1 VQSTLPLDH
10 PADDIPAQGSELP
23 GLTGIVPV
31 LDEEQNLEACIT
43 SFAEICDEIIVVDSG
58 SRDRTVEIARRFT
71 DRVYVRPWVD
81 YRTFLKFAMPRARRR
96 WLLVVD
102 ADERLTPSL
111 RKQIRERVEAEGER
125 EERTAKQGPQQHGDT
140 PGQRSAGAVGF
151 RMKRSS
157 HFLGRRI
164 RYSGWQNDFVYRFFR
179 KGKGGPREREVHP
192 GIVIDGPIEPL
203 DGLLLHFPY
212 PTLEDYFAKF
222 NRYTSAAARD
232 RLKAGKRVRWSDRF
246 LSPPARFLRTYFLR
260 YGFLD
265 GYPGFVLSVLGAF
278 YVFARYTKMWQM
290 QNAEDL
296 AAEMKR
302 LAVLDGRGG
311 TATRLRPPTH

>member
-1 VQSTLPLDH
+1 VKATSDQPALPLGGESDE
-10 PADDIPAQGSELP
+10 IPAPGTELP

-31 LDEEQNLEACIT
+31 LNEEQNLESCIA
-43 SFAEICDEIIVVDSG
+43 SFAEICDEILVVDSG
-58 SRDRTVEIARRFT
+58 STDRTVEIARRFT

-81 YRTFLKFAMPRARRR
+81 YRTFLKFAMPRARHR
-96 WLLVVD
+96 WLLIVD

-111 RKQIRERVEAEGER
+111 RKEIRERVDAEG
-125 EERTAKQGPQQHGDT
+125 
-140 PGQRSAGAVGF
+140 AGAVGF

-157 HFLGRRI
+157 HFMGRRI
-164 RYSGWQNDFVYRFFR
+164 RFSGWQNDFVYRCFR
-179 KGKGGPREREVHP
+179 KGKGGPREREIHP
-192 GIVIDGPIEPL
+192 GIVIDGKIEPL

-212 PTLEDYFAKF
+212 PTLEDYLGKF

-232 RLKAGKRVRWSDRF
+232 RLKAGKRVRWVDRF
-246 LSPPARFLRTYFLR
+246 LSPPGRFLRTYFLR

-278 YVFARYTKMWQM
+278 YVFSRYTKMWQM
-290 QNAEDL
+290 QNAEKL
-296 AAEMKR
+296 AERTKR

-311 TATRLRPPTH
+311 TAAPLRPPAH

>member
-1 VQSTLPLDH
+1 VSASSEQPGLPLGGE
-10 PADDIPAQGSELP
+10 ADDVPVPGSERP
-23 GLTGIVPV
+23 GLTGIVPA
-31 LDEEQNLEACIT
+31 LNEEQNLEACLE
-43 SFAEICDEIIVVDSG
+43 SFREICDEIIVIDSG
-58 SRDRTVEIARRFT
+58 SSDRTVEIARRFT

-81 YRTFLKFAMPRARRR
+81 YRTFLKFAMPRARHR
-96 WLLVVD
+96 WLLIVD
-102 ADERLTPSL
+102 CDERLTPSL
-111 RKQIRERVEAEGER
+111 RKEVRDRVDREG
-125 EERTAKQGPQQHGDT
+125 G
-140 PGQRSAGAVGF
+140 GAVGF

-157 HFLGRRI
+157 HFMGRRI
-164 RYSGWQNDFVYRFFR
+164 RFSGWQNDFVYRFFR

-212 PTLEDYFAKF
+212 PNLEDYFAKF

-232 RLKAGKRVRWSDRF
+232 RLRAGKKVRWSDRF

-265 GYPGFVLSVLGAF
+265 GYPGFVLAVLGSF

-290 QNAEDL
+290 QNAERL
-296 AAEMKR
+296 AAETGR
-302 LAVLDGRGG
+302 LSILDGRGG
-311 TATRLRPPTH
+311 TAAPLRPPSH

>member
-1 VQSTLPLDH
+1 MTLPATPLER
-10 PADDIPAQGSELP
+10 PADDVPAPGSELP

-31 LDEEQNLEACIT
+31 LDEEQNLEACIA

-81 YRTFLKFAMPRARRR
+81 YRTFLKFAMPRARYR
-96 WLLVVD
+96 WLLIVD

-111 RKQIRERVEAEGER
+111 RRQIRERVEAEG
-125 EERTAKQGPQQHGDT
+125 G
-140 PGQRSAGAVGF
+140 GAVGF

-212 PTLEDYFAKF
+212 PTLEDYFGKF

-232 RLKAGKRVRWSDRF
+232 RLKAGRRVRWSDRF

-290 QNAEDL
+290 QNAERL
-296 AAEMKR
+296 AAEMGR
-302 LAVLDGRGG
+302 LALLDGRGG
-311 TATRLRPPTH
+311 ARARLRRPSH

>member
-1 VQSTLPLDH
+1 MTPGAEQSLLPLGAAEEL
-10 PADDIPAQGSELP
+10 PAPGSELP

-31 LDEEQNLEACIT
+31 LDEEQNLEACIR
-43 SFAEICDEIIVVDSG
+43 SFTEICDEIIVVDSG

-96 WLLVVD
+96 WLLIVD

-111 RKQIRERVEAEGER
+111 RKEIRERVDAEG
-125 EERTAKQGPQQHGDT
+125 
-140 PGQRSAGAVGF
+140 AGAVGF

-157 HFLGRRI
+157 HFMGRRI
-164 RYSGWQNDFVYRFFR
+164 RYSGWQNDFVYRCFR

-192 GIVIDGPIEPL
+192 GIVIDGKVTPL

-212 PTLEDYFAKF
+212 PTLDDYFGKF

-232 RLKAGKRVRWSDRF
+232 RLRAGKRVRWSDRF

-265 GYPGFVLSVLGAF
+265 GYPGFVLSVLGAC

-290 QNAEDL
+290 QNAERL
-296 AAEMKR
+296 AAETQR

-311 TATRLRPPTH
+311 SASRLRPPTH

>member
-1 VQSTLPLDH
+1 VRPAAGQSLLPLGET
-10 PADDIPAQGSELP
+10 ADDVPAPGSELP

-31 LDEEQNLEACIT
+31 KDEEQNVEACIR

-58 SRDRTVEIARRFT
+58 SKDRTVELARHFT
-71 DRVYVRPWVD
+71 DRIYVRPWVD
-81 YRTFLKFAMPRARRR
+81 YRTFLKFAMPRARYR
-96 WLLVVD
+96 WLLIVD

-111 RKQIRERVEAEGER
+111 RQQIRERVDAEG
-125 EERTAKQGPQQHGDT
+125 
-140 PGQRSAGAVGF
+140 AGAVGF

-157 HFLGRRI
+157 HFMGRRI

-192 GIVIDGPIEPL
+192 GIVIDGQIEAL

-212 PTLEDYFAKF
+212 PTLEDYLGKM

-232 RLKAGKRVRWSDRF
+232 RLKLGKRVRWSDRF

-265 GYPGFVLSVLGAF
+265 GYPGFVLSVLGGF
-278 YVFARYTKMWQM
+278 YVFLRYTKMWQM
-290 QNAEDL
+290 QNAERI
-296 AAEMKR
+296 AAETDR

-311 TATRLRPPTH
+311 SAAPLRPPAH

>member
-1 VQSTLPLDH
+1 MTPGAEQSLLPLGAAEEL
-10 PADDIPAQGSELP
+10 PAPGSELP

-31 LDEEQNLEACIT
+31 LDEEQNLEACIR

-81 YRTFLKFAMPRARRR
+81 YRTFLKFVMPRARHR
-96 WLLVVD
+96 WLLIVD

-111 RKQIRERVEAEGER
+111 RKEIRERVDAEG
-125 EERTAKQGPQQHGDT
+125 
-140 PGQRSAGAVGF
+140 AGAVGF

-157 HFLGRRI
+157 HFMGRRI
-164 RYSGWQNDFVYRFFR
+164 RFSGWQNDFVYRCFR

-192 GIVIDGPIEPL
+192 GIVIDGEIAAL

-212 PTLEDYFAKF
+212 PTLEDYFGKF

-232 RLKAGKRVRWSDRF
+232 RLRSGKRVRWFDRF

-265 GYPGFVLSVLGAF
+265 GYQGFVLSVLGAF

-290 QNAEDL
+290 QNAERL
-296 AAEMKR
+296 AAETQR

-311 TATRLRPPTH
+311 SAARLRPPTH

>member
-1 VQSTLPLDH
+1 VTPPPEQSALPLGG
-10 PADDIPAQGSELP
+10 PADAIPAAGSELP
-23 GLTGIVPV
+23 GLTGIVPTF
-31 LDEEQNLEACIT
+31 DEEQNLEACLA

-81 YRTFLKFAMPRARRR
+81 YRTFLKFAMPRARHR
-96 WLLVVD
+96 WLLIVD

-111 RKQIRERVEAEGER
+111 GKQIRERVEAEG
-125 EERTAKQGPQQHGDT
+125 
-140 PGQRSAGAVGF
+140 AGAVGF

-157 HFLGRRI
+157 HFMGRRI

-192 GIVIDGPIEPL
+192 GIVIDGPIEAL

-212 PTLEDYFAKF
+212 PTLEDYFGKF

-232 RLKAGKRVRWSDRF
+232 RLKAGKRASWSDRF

-290 QNAEDL
+290 QNAERL

-311 TATRLRPPTH
+311 TAARLRPPTH

>member
-1 VQSTLPLDH
+1 MKPAAEQSLLPLDVT
-10 PADDIPAQGSELP
+10 ADDIPPPGRELP

-31 LDEEQNLEACIT
+31 LDEESNVEACIR

-71 DRVYVRPWVD
+71 DRIYVRPWVD
-81 YRTFLKFAMPRARRR
+81 YRTFCKFAIPRARHR
-96 WLLVVD
+96 WLLIVD
-102 ADERLTPSL
+102 ADERVTPTL
-111 RKQIRERVEAEGER
+111 RKEIRERVDAEG
-125 EERTAKQGPQQHGDT
+125 
-140 PGQRSAGAVGF
+140 AGAVGF

-157 HFLGRRI
+157 HFMGRRI
-164 RYSGWQNDFVYRFFR
+164 RYSGWQNDFVYRCFR

-192 GIVIDGPIEPL
+192 GIVIDGPIAPL

-212 PTLEDYFAKF
+212 PNLEDYFRKF

-232 RLKAGKRVRWSDRF
+232 RLKAGKRARWSDRF

-265 GYPGFVLSVLGAF
+265 GYPGFVLSLLGAF
-278 YVFARYTKMWQM
+278 YVFTRYTKMWQM
-290 QNAEDL
+290 ENAERL
-296 AAEMKR
+296 AAETNR
-302 LAVLDGRGG
+302 LAALDGRGG
-311 TATRLRPPTH
+311 SAARLRPPTH